1 MRFAVA
7 AVATALLGVL
17 VTAAPAE
24 AHTTL
29 TSASPAKGATVT
41 SPAQIRLTF
50 ADPVRFTGVI
60 VVDAKGGHHESGK
73 SQAVDNHVTE
83 PVAGVLTPGVYTV
96 GWRVVAP
103 DGHPVTGEY
112 KFTVKGGAAASS
124 SSTAPTTPAASA
136 ASPAAEPVK
145 HTSSAGWWYVGLAI
159 LVIALVGGGLALA
172 RRRR

>member
-29 TSASPAKGATVT
+29 TSSSPAKGATVT
-41 SPAQIRLTF
+41 SPTQIRLTF
-50 ADPVRFTGVI
+50 GDPVRFTGV
-60 VVDAKGGHHESGK
+60 VVEDAKGGHHEAGK
-73 SQAVDNHVTE
+73 AQAVDNHVTQ

-112 KFTVKGGAAASS
+112 KFTVKGGGGASS
-124 SSTAPTTPAASA
+124 AAPTTPTAPATQ
-136 ASPAAEPVK
+136 PAAEPVK
-145 HTSSAGWWYVGLAI
+145 HTSSAGWWYIGLVI
-159 LVIALVGGGLALA
+159 LVVALAGGGIALA